1 MNHPNPRAPWVRIRQ
16 ICLAA
21 AQLEPAVQALQNALG
36 LQVAYRD
43 PAVGKYGL
51 ENAVLP
57 IGPGQF
63 LEVVAPTRPDTAVSR
78 FLARAAQP
86 DQLGA
91 YMLIC
96 DCDDPAAARARAE
109 ALGIRVI
116 NDYQYPDYHGVQLHP
131 RDTGA
136 VMVEFNATPGGEPLS
151 GPYHPA
157 GHDWQAAVTTASGG
171 ITAVRVQAADPAAMA
186 RQWAALFGQAAWAMA
201 DAGAVHGA
209 GAGAVVAAKGRSRAR
224 PAPSEG
230 RDPSEAG
237 ECGGQ
242 VPGFVIELALGRIE
256 IVPLAAGEPER
267 LGEIVLSKA
276 PPGFGT
282 AQTVCGLRVSV

>member
-1 MNHPNPRAPWVRIRQ
+1 MSSSPSSTPGPAPWARIRQ

-21 AQLEPAVQALQNALG
+21 PELAPAVQTLQHTLG
-36 LQVAYRD
+36 LKVAYRD

-63 LEVVAPTRPDTAVSR
+63 LEVVAPTRADTAVSR
-78 FLARAAQP
+78 FLARAASP
-86 DQLGA
+86 AQLGA

-96 DCDDPAAARARAE
+96 DCDDPAAARVRAE
-109 ALGIRVI
+109 GLGIRVI

-136 VMVEFNATPGGEPLS
+136 VMIEFNATPGGENLS

-157 GHDWQAAVTTASGG
+157 GHDWQAAVTPACGG

-186 RQWAALFGQAAWAMA
+186 RQWAALFGQPAQ
-201 DAGAVHGA
+201 AGADG
-209 GAGAVVAAKGRSRAR
+209 
-224 PAPSEG
+224 
-230 RDPSEAG
+230 
-237 ECGGQ
+237 
-242 VPGFVIELALGRIE
+242 GFVIALALGRIE
-256 IVPLAAGEPER
+256 IGPLPAGAAQEGLSELVLDHAPAT
-267 LGEIVLSKA
+267 LGA
-276 PPGFGT
+276 
-282 AQTVCGLRVSV
+282 AQTLCGVRVSV

>member
-1 MNHPNPRAPWVRIRQ
+1 MSDLSRRAPQVRIRQ

-21 AQLEPAVQALQNALG
+21 PLLEPAVQALQTALG

-43 PAVGKYGL
+43 PNVAKFGL

-57 IGPGQF
+57 IGPNQF
-63 LEVVAPTRPDTAVSR
+63 LEVVAPTQPDTAVGR
-78 FLARAAQP
+78 FLARAKTP

-96 DCDDPAAARARAE
+96 DCDDPVLARQRAQ
-109 ALGIRVI
+109 ALNIRVI

-136 VMVEFNATPGGEPLS
+136 VMIEFNATPGGENLS

-157 GHDWQAAVTTASGG
+157 GHDWQAAVTPACGG

-186 RQWAALFGQAAWAMA
+186 RQWAALFGQPAQ
-201 DAGAVHGA
+201 AGADG
-209 GAGAVVAAKGRSRAR
+209 
-224 PAPSEG
+224 
-230 RDPSEAG
+230 
-237 ECGGQ
+237 
-242 VPGFVIELALGRIE
+242 GFVIALALGRIE
-256 IVPLAAGEPER
+256 IGPLPAGAAQEGLSELVLDHAPAT
-267 LGEIVLSKA
+267 LGA
-276 PPGFGT
+276 
-282 AQTVCGLRVSV
+282 AQTLCGVRVSV

>member
-1 MNHPNPRAPWVRIRQ
+1 MNTSSSRAPWTRIRQ

-21 AQLEPAVQALQNALG
+21 PQLEPAVQALQRTLG

-63 LEVVAPTRPDTAVSR
+63 LEVVAPTRPDTAVGR
-78 FLARAAQP
+78 FLARAASP

-96 DCDDPAAARARAE
+96 DCEDPAAARARADS
-109 ALGIRVI
+109 LGIRVV

-136 VMVEFNATPGGEPLS
+136 VMIEFNATPGGEPLS

-171 ITAVRVQAADPAAMA
+171 ITAVRVQASDPAAMA
-186 RQWAALFGQAAWAMA
+186 QRWAALFGQPAQA
-201 DAGAVHGA
+201 DAA
-209 GAGAVVAAKGRSRAR
+209 G
-224 PAPSEG
+224 
-230 RDPSEAG
+230 
-237 ECGGQ
+237 
-242 VPGFVIELALGRIE
+242 GFVIALALGRIE
-256 IVPLAAGEPER
+256 IGPLLGGTQDR
-267 LGEIVLSKA
+267 LSEIVLSHA
-276 PPGFGT
+276 PANHGA
-282 AQTVCGLRVSV
+282 AQTLCGLRVSV